1 MKIFPRLQSFG
12 FTRTEIKVVL
22 SLTIVLAFGV
32 ALRYYAPSG
41 RPAGGPGQQFD
52 YSISDSIFAER
63 SRKSDESADST
74 RAARPST
81 PRVKAP
87 LNTIININTATK
99 SELTQLPGI
108 GEAYA
113 ERIVRYRDSHGLFKT
128 VDELRNVKG
137 IGEKKLELIRPFVAA
152 K

>member
-1 MKIFPRLQSFG
+1 MKIFPYLQSFG

-22 SLTIVLAFGV
+22 SLTIVLAFGI
-32 ALRYYAPSG
+32 ALRYYAPSN
-41 RPAGGPGQQFD
+41 RSAGSPGQRFD
-52 YSISDSIFAER
+52 YSISDSIFTER
-63 SRKSDESADST
+63 SQKSDKPADST
-74 RAARPST
+74 HAARPNA
-81 PRVKAP
+81 PRVKP
-87 LNTIININTATK
+87 SLKTIININRATK

-128 VDELRNVKG
+128 VDELGNVKG
-137 IGEKKLELIRPFVAA
+137 IGKKKLELIKPFAIT